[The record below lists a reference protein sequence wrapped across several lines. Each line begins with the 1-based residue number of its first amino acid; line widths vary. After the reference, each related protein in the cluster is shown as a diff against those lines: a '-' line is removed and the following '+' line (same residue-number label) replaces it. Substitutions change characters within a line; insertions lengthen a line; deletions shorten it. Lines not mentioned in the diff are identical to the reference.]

1 MITKAVPIC
10 RRIIISW
17 AITKSIPFWIWKQVS
32 RNFNMIRTSQWR
44 ECHWRTNTRVR
55 GKKYLQKDRSVRFTV
70 RNQSRKNSDLG
81 RWALAIAVINLDIY
95 HFLAT
100 SDLAC
105 RLQDGYR
112 NMCFLVSLCQV
123 TVRRASLEEGTNSL
137 LPQQVKIL
145 G

>member
-1 MITKAVPIC
+1 M
-10 RRIIISW
+10 
-17 AITKSIPFWIWKQVS
+17 
-32 RNFNMIRTSQWR
+32 
-44 ECHWRTNTRVR
+44 
-55 GKKYLQKDRSVRFTV
+55 RFTV
-70 RNQSRKNSDLG
+70 RNQIRKNSDLG

-123 TVRRASLEEGTNSL
+123 TVRRASLEEGINSL